1 MVRRATRGAVLA
13 VAAVCVAAVLKA
25 GEPPRAADTRD
36 CAVVERPAAA
46 DEAALRDV
54 ARSWQEAYNAGDA
67 PRVASLYA
75 EDGQYLSAHVAA
87 RGREAI
93 RAYFQRGIDA
103 GGRIEAITVKDS
115 GASGTLGWATGTYAA
130 NNAGQKVDGRIVLVL
145 RKCAGAW
152 LIVAHEVVVRDQP

>member
-1 MVRRATRGAVLA
+1 MALTAPAGAPPCAAEAATCG
-13 VAAVCVAAVLKA
+13 
-25 GEPPRAADTRD
+25 P
-36 CAVVERPAAA
+36 VERPSAA

-54 ARSWQEAYNAGDA
+54 ARAWQEAYNAGDA

-103 GGRIEAITVKDS
+103 GGRIEAITVTDS
-115 GASGTLGWATGTYAA
+115 GASGTLAWATGTYAA
-130 NNAGQKVDGRIVLVL
+130 SNAGQKVDGRIVLVL
-145 RKCAGAW
+145 RKCAGGW

>member
-1 MVRRATRGAVLA
+1 MRRAARTTIVT
-13 VAAVCVAAVLKA
+13 AAVGCAAAVLPA
-25 GEPPRAADTRD
+25 GEPPRAAGGRE
-36 CAVVERPAAA
+36 CAAVERPAAA

-54 ARSWQEAYNAGDA
+54 ARAWREAYNAGDA
-67 PRVASLYA
+67 ARVAALYA

-103 GGRIEAITVKDS
+103 GGGIEAITVTDV
-115 GASGTLGWATGTYAA
+115 GASGSLAWATGTYAA

-145 RKCAGAW
+145 RRCGGAW